1 MKRFEC
7 HSHSEF
13 SNLRLLDCINK
24 IPTLIDRAIEIG
36 LSGIAITDHECVCGA
51 PQANFYAQ
59 DILKEHPDFKVAL
72 GNEIYLTLNREMGQK
87 YYHFILIAKN
97 KIGFRALR
105 ELSSRAW
112 MNSYWDR
119 GLERVPTTYD
129 DLEEI
134 VSKYPNS
141 LIATT
146 ACLGGQVSTQVLNLI
161 KAEKHEDTMGIAE
174 AHNNIVNFILWCKKL
189 FGNDFYIECAPGQSH
204 EQIVV
209 NKRLKSIAA
218 AFKCKMVLGTDAH
231 YLTKK
236 DRFVHKAYLNS
247 KGGEREVD
255 AFYEYAYL
263 QDENEIKENIA
274 PSELNYDELVNNSYE
289 IYNKIENYSIAHK
302 QTIPKVKVKDYPKEE
317 VGEYFQ
323 KHLPVLTSMYK
334 SDDIY
339 ERYWVNQC
347 VYKLGELGK
356 ADPKYLSRLE
366 EEADIKKTIS
376 EKLGTN
382 MFSYPITLQHYVDLF
397 WECGSTV
404 GAGRGSSCSG
414 LNHYLLGITQLDPIK
429 WDLPFWRYLN
439 KERVELGDI
448 DLDLCPSKRPLILQ
462 KIKEERGANFSN
474 EIDEL
479 SRKNLGCT
487 LIATFGTEGT
497 KSAILTACRGY
508 RGQGSGYTT
517 RITGGG
523 LIPESEVGEIIY
535 HDGIDVDT
543 AQYLSSLIPSERGF
557 LWPLKDVVYGNKD
570 KDRKPITAFI
580 NEINKYP
587 GLLDI
592 AMAIEGL
599 INKRSSHA
607 SGVIL
612 FDEDPYEFGCF
623 MKTPKGEIITQWDLH
638 KCEACGMT
646 KYDFLVTEVQDKIVE
661 TIRLLQKHDKIDKNL
676 SLREVYNKYLHPEV
690 LPLNDNR
697 IWEALQ
703 NNDILNIFQFDSA
716 VGSQAAKKIKPKTIL
731 EMADANGLMRLMTS
745 EKGEETPMEKYIR
758 YKNNISLWYQEM
770 NRAGLTKE
778 EQTILEPYF
787 KQSYGVPPSQEQL
800 MRMLM
805 DEHICNFSL
814 KEANAA
820 RKIVGKKQM
829 AKIPELHQKIL
840 DTASSPALGKYVWKC
855 GVGPQ
860 MGYSFSVIHALAYSF
875 IGVQTIYLAI
885 NWNPIY
891 WNTACLIVNSGSLE
905 EQEIENK
912 ENQQIEEYI
921 ARFGDGLSQ
930 EDYQDLIDIQDKN
943 KKIEKTTDYSK
954 LAKAIGDI
962 TSKGINVSLIDIN
975 KSGFSF
981 EPDEENNEILFGLKG
996 VNKIGGPVIDQIIGG
1011 RPYTGIIDFMKRCP
1025 LNKTQMVS
1033 LIKSGAFDKIDNEWA
1048 SKICVKNPRY
1058 AIMAY
1063 YILLACEP
1071 KKKLTLQNFNGLL
1084 KNGLV
1089 PQELN
1094 KQKQVFVFNKFLK
1107 DNKKVGKYYVFDDG
1121 SLEFYSQYYDLD
1133 ELDVINGITC
1143 ILQTKWDKI
1152 YKKEM
1157 DEAREWLKENQEEIL
1172 NQYNTLL
1179 FNEAWNKY
1187 AAGNISAWEMESLC
1201 FYYHEHELLNVNK
1214 YKYGIANFFNLS
1226 YEPEVDYFFKRAGR
1240 DIPIFKLYKIAGT
1253 IISKD
1258 NTKASISVLTTD
1270 GVVTVKFTK
1279 EYYAMFNRQISEVQ
1293 TDGSKKVL
1301 EKGWFSRGTKVLIT
1315 GYRREDT
1322 FVAKT
1327 YKATPTHQLYRIVK
1341 VNNSDITLEHER
1353 ISVKEQ

>member
-1 MKRFEC
+1 MVKRFEV

-13 SNLRLLDCINK
+13 SNIRLLDCINK
-24 IPTLIDRAIEIG
+24 IPALIDRAIEIG
-36 LSGIAITDHECVCGA
+36 LCGITLTDHECLSGA

-59 DILKEHPDFKVAL
+59 DIIKEHPDFKIAL
-72 GNEIYLTLNREMGQK
+72 GNEIYLTPNREMGQK

-119 GLERVPTTYD
+119 GLERVPTTYN

-134 VSKYPNS
+134 VNKYPNS

-146 ACLGGQVSTQVLNLI
+146 ACIGGEVSSQVLNLI
-161 KAEKHEDTMGIAE
+161 KAEKHEDAAGIAE
-174 AHNNIVNFILWCKKL
+174 AHNDIVRFILWCQKL
-189 FGNDFYIECAPGQSH
+189 FGNDFYIECAPGQSA
-204 EQIVV
+204 EQIAV
-209 NKRLKSIAA
+209 NKRLKSVAA
-218 AFKCKMVLGTDAH
+218 AFKCKMVLGSDAH
-231 YLTKK
+231 YLKK
-236 DRFVHKAYLNS
+236 EDRYVHKAYLNS

-255 AFYEYAYL
+255 SFYEYAYL
-263 QDENEIKENIA
+263 QDENDIKENIA
-274 PSELNYDELVNNSYE
+274 PSELDYDELVNNSYE

-302 QTIPKVKVKDYPKEE
+302 QTIPKVE
-317 VGEYFQ
+317 VTEYRRGNRAGDD
-323 KHLPVLTSMYK
+323 KYPVLTSMLWSTDK
-334 SDDIY
+334 Y

-347 VYKLGELGK
+347 VSKLEEKGLLNDE
-356 ADPKYLSRLE
+356 YLSRLE

-376 EKLGTN
+376 EKLETN
-382 MFSYPITLQHYVDLF
+382 MFRYPITLQHYVDLF

-462 KIKEERGANFSN
+462 KIKEERGQNFN
-474 EIDEL
+474 KDIDEL
-479 SRKNLGCT
+479 SRQNLGCT

-497 KSAILTACRGY
+497 KSAVLTACRGY
-508 RGQGSGYTT
+508 R
-517 RITGGG
+517 
-523 LIPESEVGEIIY
+523 SEDFP
-535 HDGIDVDT
+535 DGIDVDT
-543 AQYLSSLIPSERGF
+543 AQFLSSLIPSERGF

-570 KDRKPITAFI
+570 KDRKPITPFI
-580 NEINKYP
+580 TEINQYP

-638 KCEACGMT
+638 MDEACGMT
-646 KYDFLVTEVQDKIVE
+646 KYDFLVTEVQDKIAE
-661 TIRLLQKHDKIDKNL
+661 TIRLLQKYNKIDSNL
-676 SLREVYNKYLHPEV
+676 TLREVYNKYLHPEV
-690 LPLNDNR
+690 LPLDDET
-697 IWEALQ
+697 IWKALQ
-703 NNDILNIFQFDSA
+703 ENSVLNIFQFDSD
-716 VGSQAAKKIKPKTIL
+716 VGSQAAKKIKPTNIM
-731 EMADANGLMRLMTS
+731 EMADANGLMRLMTA
-745 EKGEETPMEKYIR
+745 EKGAETPMEKYIR
-758 YKNNISLWYQEM
+758 YKNNLSLWYQEM
-770 NRAGLTKE
+770 DRAGLSKD
-778 EQTILEPYF
+778 EQTTIEPYF

-805 DEHICNFSL
+805 DEKICGFSL

-829 AKIPELHQKIL
+829 AKIPELHKQIL
-840 DTASSPALGKYVWKC
+840 DKATSPALGKYIWEC

-860 MGYSFSVIHALAYSF
+860 MGYSFSIIHALAYSF
-875 IGVQTIYLAI
+875 IGAQTIYIATH
-885 NWNPIY
+885 WNPIY
-891 WNTACLIVNSGSLE
+891 WNTACLIVNSASLE
-905 EQEIENK
+905 N
-912 ENQQIEEYI
+912 EEDDDD
-921 ARFGDGLSQ
+921 DGNTK
-930 EDYQDLIDIQDKN
+930 DKS
-943 KKIEKTTDYSK
+943 TDYSK

-962 TSKGINVSLIDIN
+962 TSRGIKVSLIDIN

-981 EPDEENNEILFGLKG
+981 EPDEINNEILFGLKG
-996 VNKIGGPVIDQIIGG
+996 VNKIGGPVIDQIISG
-1011 RPYTGIIDFMKRCP
+1011 RPYTGIIDFMNRCP
-1025 LNKTQMVS
+1025 LNKTQMIS
-1033 LIKSGAFDKIDNEWA
+1033 LIKSGAFDKIDNKWA
-1048 SKICVKNPRY
+1048 SEVCKDNPRY

-1063 YILLACEP
+1063 YISLVCDP

-1084 KNGLV
+1084 KSGLI
-1089 PQELN
+1089 PQEFN

-1107 DNKKVGKYYVFDDG
+1107 DNKKVGKYYVFDEG
-1121 SLEFYSQYYDLD
+1121 SLDFYSQYYDLD
-1133 ELDVINGITC
+1133 ELDIINGITC

-1152 YKKEM
+1152 YQKEM
-1157 DEAREWLKENQEEIL
+1157 DETRNWLKENQEEVL
-1172 NQYNTLL
+1172 NQYNNLL

-1187 AAGNISAWEMESLC
+1187 ATGNISAWEMESLC
-1201 FYYHEHELLNVNK
+1201 FYYHEHELSNINK
-1214 YKYGIANFFNLS
+1214 HKYGIVNFFDLS
-1226 YEPEVDYFFKRAGR
+1226 YEPEVDYFFKRSGR

-1253 IISKD
+1253 IISKN
-1258 NTKASISVLTTD
+1258 NTKASVAVLTTD
-1270 GVVTVKFTK
+1270 GVVNVKFTK
-1279 EYYAMFNRQISEVQ
+1279 EYYAMYNRQISEIQ
-1293 TDGSKKVL
+1293 SDGSKKVL
-1301 EKGWFSRGTKVLIT
+1301 EKGWFSRGTKIMVT

-1327 YKATPTHQLYRIVK
+1327 YKATATHQLYRIM
-1341 VNNSDITLEHER
+1341 NITDQNMTLEHER
-1353 ISVKEQ
+1353 IFANGEN

>member
-1 MKRFEC
+1 MKRFEI
-7 HSHSEF
+7 HVHSEF
-13 SNLRLLDCINK
+13 SNLRLLDSINK
-24 IPTLIDRAIEIG
+24 IKDITDRAIEIG
-36 LSGIAITDHECVCGA
+36 LSGYCLTDHECLSGA

-59 DILKEHPDFKVAL
+59 EIIKEHPDFKVAL
-72 GNEIYLTLNREMGQK
+72 GNEIYLTPNREMGQK

-97 KIGFRALR
+97 KTGFRALR

-134 VSKYPNS
+134 VTKYPNS

-146 ACLGGQVSTQVLNLI
+146 ACIGGQVSSQVLNLI
-161 KAEKHEDTMGIAE
+161 KAEKHNDTASATE

-189 FGNDFYIECAPGQSH
+189 FGEDFYIECAPGQST
-204 EQIVV
+204 EQIAV
-209 NKRLKSIAA
+209 NKRLKSVAS
-218 AFKCKMVLGTDAH
+218 AFKCKMVLGSDAH
-231 YLTKK
+231 YLKK
-236 DRFVHKAYLNS
+236 EDRYIHKAYLNS

-263 QDENEIKENIA
+263 QDENDIKENIA
-274 PSELNYDELVNNSYE
+274 PSKLDYDELVNNSYE

-302 QTIPKVKVKDYPKEE
+302 QTIPKVKVKNYLPYEDKSLSQYPN
-317 VGEYFQ
+317 
-323 KHLPVLTSMYK
+323 LYK
-334 SDDIY
+334 MKISKDEY
-339 ERYWVNQC
+339 ERYWVNEC
-347 VYKLGELGK
+347 LNKLKQLNK
-356 ADPKYLSRLE
+356 DNDKYLSRLE

-376 EKLGTN
+376 EKLETN
-382 MFSYPITLQHYVDLF
+382 MFRYPITLQHYVDLF

-429 WDLPFWRYLN
+429 WKLPFWRYLN
-439 KERVELGDI
+439 RDRIELGDI
-448 DLDLCPSKRPLILQ
+448 DIDLCPSKRPLILQ
-462 KIKEERGANFSN
+462 KIKEERGANFSS

-508 RGQGSGYTT
+508 R
-517 RITGGG
+517 
-523 LIPESEVGEIIY
+523 SEDFP
-535 HDGIDVDT
+535 DGIDVDT

-570 KDRKPITAFI
+570 KDRKPIAPFI
-580 NEINKYP
+580 AEINQYP

-646 KYDFLVTEVQDKIVE
+646 KYDFLVTEVQDKIAE
-661 TIRLLQKHDKIDKNL
+661 TIKLLQKYNKIDSNL
-676 SLREVYNKYLHPEV
+676 TLREVYNKYLHPEV
-690 LPLNDNR
+690 LPLDDKT
-697 IWEALQ
+697 IWKALQ
-703 NNDILNIFQFDSA
+703 ENSVLNIFQFDSD
-716 VGSQAAKKIKPKTIL
+716 VGSQAAKKIKPTNIM
-731 EMADANGLMRLMTS
+731 EMADANGLMRLMTA
-745 EKGEETPMEKYIR
+745 EKGAETPMEKYIR
-758 YKNNISLWYQEM
+758 YKNNLSLWYQEM
-770 NRAGLTKE
+770 DQASLTKE
-778 EQTILEPYF
+778 EQTAVEPYF

-805 DEHICNFSL
+805 DDKICGFSL

-829 AKIPELHQKIL
+829 AKIPELHQQIL
-840 DTASSPALGKYVWKC
+840 DKATSPALGKYIWKC

-860 MGYSFSVIHALAYSF
+860 MGYSFSIIHALAYSF
-875 IGVQTIYLAI
+875 IGVQTIYIATH
-885 NWNPIY
+885 WNPIY
-891 WNTACLIVNSGSLE
+891 WNTACLIVNSASLE
-905 EQEIENK
+905 S
-912 ENQQIEEYI
+912 EEDDDD
-921 ARFGDGLSQ
+921 DGNTK
-930 EDYQDLIDIQDKN
+930 DKS
-943 KKIEKTTDYSK
+943 TDYSK

-962 TSKGINVSLIDIN
+962 TSRGIKVSLIDIN

-981 EPDEENNEILFGLKG
+981 EPDEPNNEILFGLKG

-1011 RPYTGIIDFMKRCP
+1011 RPYTGIIDFMNRCP

-1033 LIKSGAFDKIDNEWA
+1033 LIKSGAFDKIDNKWA
-1048 SKICVKNPRY
+1048 SEICKENPRY

-1063 YILLACEP
+1063 YVSLVCDP
-1071 KKKLTLQNFNGLL
+1071 KKRLTLQNFNGLL
-1084 KNGLV
+1084 KSGLV
-1089 PQELN
+1089 PEELN

-1107 DNKKVGKYYVFDDG
+1107 DNKKVGKYYVFDEG
-1121 SLEFYSQYYDLD
+1121 SLNFYSQYYDLN

-1152 YKKEM
+1152 YQKEM
-1157 DEAREWLKENQEEIL
+1157 DEARNWLKENQDEVL
-1172 NQYNTLL
+1172 NQYNNLL
-1179 FNEAWNKY
+1179 FNETWNKY
-1187 AAGNISAWEMESLC
+1187 ATGNISAWEMESLC
-1201 FYYHEHELLNVNK
+1201 FYYHEHELADIDK
-1214 YKYGIANFFNLS
+1214 HKYGIVNFSTLS

-1253 IISKD
+1253 IISKN
-1258 NTKASISVLTTD
+1258 NTKASVAILTTD
-1270 GVVTVKFTK
+1270 GVVNVKFTK
-1279 EYYAMFNRQISEVQ
+1279 EYYAMYNRQISEVQ
-1293 TDGSKKVL
+1293 ADGSKKVL
-1301 EKGWFSRGTKVLIT
+1301 EKGWFSRGTKIMVT

-1327 YKATPTHQLYRIVK
+1327 YKATSTHQLYRIM
-1341 VNNSDITLEHER
+1341 NIEGRNITLEHER
-1353 ISVKEQ
+1353 VNLNG